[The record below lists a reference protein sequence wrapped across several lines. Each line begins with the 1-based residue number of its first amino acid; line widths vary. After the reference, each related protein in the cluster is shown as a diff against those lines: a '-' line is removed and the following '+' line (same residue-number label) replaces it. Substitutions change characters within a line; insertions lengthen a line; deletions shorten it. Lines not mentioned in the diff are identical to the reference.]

1 MYLSESS
8 FVHIVF
14 TDPLPLTHFSILRIR
29 CRFSTPSL
37 DELLKSD
44 LRRLNHNA
52 YDITLQI
59 EDDFEMMCPIAHDG
73 FF

>member
-1 MYLSESS
+1 MYLSS

-29 CRFSTPSL
+29 CRFSPPSL

-44 LRRLNHNA
+44 LRRLKHNA
-52 YDITLQI
+52 YDRTLQI
-59 EDDFEMMCPIAHDG
+59 EDDFEMICPIAHDG
-73 FF
+73 FS